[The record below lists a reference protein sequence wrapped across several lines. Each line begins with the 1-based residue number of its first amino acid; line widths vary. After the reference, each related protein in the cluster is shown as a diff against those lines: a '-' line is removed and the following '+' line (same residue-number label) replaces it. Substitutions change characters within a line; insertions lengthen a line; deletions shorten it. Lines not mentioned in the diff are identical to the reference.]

1 MKYRYKGSGFV
12 IDVGPSEPVS
22 EAVKR
27 LTKAQANVSKP
38 GPQELRSQVRL
49 VSAIEAIANNPQAD
63 IREELAIALR
73 EIAQYTHG
81 LVPA

>member
-12 IDVGPSEPVS
+12 IDVGPSEPVA

-27 LTKAQANVSKP
+27 LVKAQANVAKP

-49 VSAIEAIANNPQAD
+49 VSAIENIANNPQSD
-63 IREELAIALR
+63 LREELASALR
-73 EIAQYTHG
+73 EIAQFTHG
-81 LVPA
+81 LIPA

>member
-12 IDVGPSEPVS
+12 IDVGPSEPCA

-27 LTKAQANVSKP
+27 LIKAQPNVSRP

-49 VSAIEAIANNPQAD
+49 VAAIEAIANNPQSD
-63 IREELAIALR
+63 LREELAAALR
-73 EIAQYTHG
+73 EIAAFTHG

>member
-12 IDVGPSEPVS
+12 IDVVAGEPVA
-22 EAVKR
+22 EAIKR
-27 LTKAQANVSKP
+27 LNKAQPNVSKP

-49 VSAIEAIANNPQAD
+49 VSAIEQIANNPQSD
-63 IREELAIALR
+63 LREELAAALR
-73 EIAQYTHG
+73 EIAAYTHG